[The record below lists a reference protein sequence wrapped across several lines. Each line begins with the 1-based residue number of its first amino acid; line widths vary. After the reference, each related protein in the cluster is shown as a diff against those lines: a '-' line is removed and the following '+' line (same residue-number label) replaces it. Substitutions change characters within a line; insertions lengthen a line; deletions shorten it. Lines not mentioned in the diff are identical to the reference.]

1 MSDSKLEITI
11 KNGDLVS
18 SVECMETTD
27 ETLHGTHMLYSIH
40 HITCHRAISPHVN
53 SQTHFVYPNRIPI
66 LRSRPK
72 SSIVSQ
78 QLRPVCKCM
87 NDIWPNS
94 IFLSSTFEP
103 SHEGLR
109 TFVRAERGREH
120 SRLLRERKPC
130 SVSLSGCEDSPNEK
144 GKRRNSPR
152 VVSF

>member
-27 ETLHGTHMLYSIH
+27 ETLHGTQMLYSIH

-94 IFLSSTFEP
+94 IFLPAPLS
-103 SHEGLR
+103 LR
-109 TFVRAERGREH
+109 TRGCARSFVPKGVGSTRDFYGRESH
-120 SRLLRERKPC
+120 APC
-130 SVSLSGCEDSPNEK
+130 L
-144 GKRRNSPR
+144 
-152 VVSF
+152 